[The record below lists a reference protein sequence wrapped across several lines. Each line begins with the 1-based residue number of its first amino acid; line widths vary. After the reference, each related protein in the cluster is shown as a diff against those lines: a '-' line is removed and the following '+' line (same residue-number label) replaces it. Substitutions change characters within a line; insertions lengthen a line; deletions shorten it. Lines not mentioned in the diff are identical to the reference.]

1 MLSKGVKKIP
11 LATIYR
17 AGARPDP
24 ISNLLRTDNASQSST
39 SELKEEPELGVDKLF
54 PCDVLQAHWVSEIM
68 AMCPK
73 WITGASLVSMQI
85 QIDCPLEY
93 TKPMLLFLRNHQH
106 SFFQQMDMLAV
117 ADHIGEPLR
126 FELSYCLR
134 NVMYWNNI
142 RCVLPTN

>member
-1 MLSKGVKKIP
+1 MLSKGCKKIP

-17 AGARPDP
+17 KGITPEP
-24 ISNLLRTDNASQSST
+24 ISKLLTNNNVSQQSSS

-54 PCDVLQAHWVSEIM
+54 PCDVLQAHWAAEIM

-73 WITGASLVSMQI
+73 WITSASLTSMQI

-106 SFFQQMDMLAV
+106 SFFQQMDMLGV

-126 FELSYCLR
+126 FELSYGLR

-142 RCVLPTN
+142 RCI